1 MELSILR
8 DEELHLLLDG
18 MRENDGSRLC
28 RHLESL
34 LISEQLRRCHAE
46 LGRLTSPV
54 ELSLPLMTLEELE
67 TELAVGA
74 RTIDVFQKAFQAS
87 QGAQALGIVIATNFI
102 EAVMTMLRRQADAM
116 TVIH

>member
-1 MELSILR
+1 
-8 DEELHLLLDG
+8 
-18 MRENDGSRLC
+18 
-28 RHLESL
+28 
-34 LISEQLRRCHAE
+34 
-46 LGRLTSPV
+46 
-54 ELSLPLMTLEELE
+54 MTLEELE

-87 QGAQALGIVIATNFI
+87 QGEQALGIVIATNFI